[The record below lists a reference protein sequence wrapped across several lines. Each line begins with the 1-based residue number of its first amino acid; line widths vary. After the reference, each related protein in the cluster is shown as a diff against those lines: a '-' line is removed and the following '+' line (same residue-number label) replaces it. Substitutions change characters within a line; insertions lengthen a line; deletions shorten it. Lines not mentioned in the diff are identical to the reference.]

1 MTQKANALSAQAGQA
16 GVSLARQ
23 LLLWLL
29 LPQLVLWMAGGV
41 ATYRFA
47 AGYANQAIDASLLQA
62 SRSLAR
68 QLKPIGNGLLID
80 FPRAAQDVLEAD
92 PADKLLYMVSSP
104 PGQFILGNQSLPAP
118 VLSTTDTV
126 SGAPALDTPYFYD
139 GTMPLLGRAALQ
151 APTGQP
157 LRLVALYL
165 RFGDEANAPQT
176 MLVQVARS
184 SANREELAQRIL
196 VDMLLPMSSLVLLMT
211 LIVWLGIRKGL
222 APLARL
228 RQQVEGRDPT
238 DLAPLQLAS
247 APRELWSLAT
257 AINTLLA
264 AVQNTVATQ
273 KRFIGDAAH
282 QLRTPLAGLKS
293 QTEIA
298 LQSSADPEL
307 RARLQRVHDSATRSA
322 HLVNQMLTLARAEP
336 ESVMT
341 QDRKRFDLQRMAQAL
356 TAEWVPRALRL
367 NIDLG
372 LDEQPRQPVWVQANE
387 MLIREALNNLID
399 NALHYA
405 GKGSQVTVRVTS
417 ALSEQ
422 NGMSPPHALMQVSD
436 TGPGIDPTQLPRVF
450 ERFVRATD
458 SGNGCGLGLP
468 IVKEIVERHHGQVS
482 LESIEPHGLCVSVRL
497 PLALQSSPLQPIP
510 ATLPAIDSA

>member
-341 QDRKRFDLQRMAQAL
+341 QDRKQFDLQRMAQTL

-405 GKGSQVTVRVTS
+405 GKGSQVTVRVTT

>member
-1 MTQKANALSAQAGQA
+1 MRAPRDQLPSAQA

-41 ATYRFA
+41 ATYRIA
-47 AGYANQAIDASLLQA
+47 SGYANQAVDASLLQA

-80 FPRAAQDVLEAD
+80 FPRAAQDVLEVD
-92 PADKLLYMVSSP
+92 PQDRQLYMVSSP
-104 PGQFILGNQSLPAP
+104 PGQFILGNQSLPPPPRLA
-118 VLSTTDTV
+118 
-126 SGAPALDTPYFYD
+126 GASDAQIQLNTPYFYD
-139 GTMPLLGRAALQ
+139 GTMPLHERHGAKSG
-151 APTGQP
+151 TGQP

-165 RFGDEANAPQT
+165 HFGEAGAAPQT

-184 SANREELAQRIL
+184 SANREELAGRIL
-196 VDMLLPMSSLVLLMT
+196 VDMLPMSGLVLLMT
-211 LIVWLGIRKGL
+211 LIVWLGIRAGL
-222 APLARL
+222 SPLARL
-228 RQQVEGRDPT
+228 RLQVEGRAPT

-247 APRELWSLAT
+247 APREVWALAT

-298 LQSSADPEL
+298 LQSTTDPEL

-322 HLVNQMLTLARAEP
+322 HLVNQLLTLARAEP
-336 ESVMT
+336 ESAMV
-341 QDRKRFDLQRMAQAL
+341 QDRQRFDLNRLAQTL
-356 TAEWVPRALRL
+356 TAEWVPRSLRL
-367 NIDLG
+367 GVDLG
-372 LDEQPRQPVWVQANE
+372 LAESGEGTASPIWVVANRL
-387 MLIREALNNLID
+387 LISEALSNVMD

-405 GKGSQVTVRVTS
+405 GPKTHAGNSPAPQVTVRVGREGER
-417 ALSEQ
+417 ALLEVLD
-422 NGMSPPHALMQVSD
+422 N
-436 TGPGIDPTQLPRVF
+436 GPGIAQADQLRVF

-458 SGNGCGLGLP
+458 IGNGCGLGLS
-468 IVKEIVERHHGQVS
+468 IVKEIIERHGGEVALSNATPQ
-482 LESIEPHGLCVSVRL
+482 GLHVRMWL
-497 PLALQSSPLQPIP
+497 PLDTSK
-510 ATLPAIDSA
+510 

>member
-1 MTQKANALSAQAGQA
+1 MSEALVPTSPGQA

-23 LLLWLL
+23 LLLWVL
-29 LPQLVLWMAGGV
+29 LPQMVLWVAGGV
-41 ATYRFA
+41 GSYKFA
-47 AGYANQAIDASLLQA
+47 AGYANQAVDDSLLQA

-92 PADKLLYMVSSP
+92 PSDRQLYMVSSP
-104 PGQFILGNQSLPAP
+104 PGQFILGNQALPPPPAF
-118 VLSTTDTV
+118 
-126 SGAPALDTPYFYD
+126 SGAGAKAQPLLNKPYFYD
-139 GTMPLLGRAALQ
+139 GTMPEHDRGARHAAS
-151 APTGQP
+151 GQP

-165 RFGDEANAPQT
+165 RFGEDGSAPQT

-196 VDMLLPMSSLVLLMT
+196 VDMLLPMSILILLLT
-211 LIVWLGIRKGL
+211 VIVWLGIRAGL
-222 APLARL
+222 SPLARL
-228 RQQVEGRDPT
+228 RQQVEGRAPT

-257 AINTLLA
+257 AINTLLS

-298 LQSSADPEL
+298 LQSTTDPEL

-322 HLVNQMLTLARAEP
+322 HLVNQLLTLARAEP
-336 ESVMT
+336 ESVMA
-341 QDRKRFDLQRMAQAL
+341 QDRQRFDLHRMAQTL
-356 TAEWVPRALRL
+356 TAEWVPRALKAQ
-367 NIDLG
+367 IDLG
-372 LDEQPRQPVWVQANE
+372 MDELSTQAVWVHANE
-387 MLIREALNNLID
+387 LLIREALTNLID

-405 GKGSQVTVRVTS
+405 GAGSQVTVRVLPSPVTLEH
-417 ALSEQ
+417 LSTPMAVLEVID
-422 NGMSPPHALMQVSD
+422 N
-436 TGPGIDPTQLPRVF
+436 GPGIPAGDKDRVF

-458 SGNGCGLGLP
+458 AGNGCGLGLA
-468 IVKEIVERHHGQVS
+468 IVKEIVERHAGQVELS
-482 LESIEPHGLCVSVRL
+482 DAHPGLCVRVRL
-497 PLALQSSPLQPIP
+497 PMAGN
-510 ATLPAIDSA
+510 A

>member
-1 MTQKANALSAQAGQA
+1 MDGIRTSASAPFGQA

-23 LLLWLL
+23 LLLWVL
-29 LPQLVLWMAGGV
+29 LPQLVLWMTGGV
-41 ATYRFA
+41 ATYKFA

-104 PGQFILGNQSLPAP
+104 PGQFILGNQALPLPPMHGSAP
-118 VLSTTDTV
+118 P
-126 SGAPALDTPYFYD
+126 PALNTPHFYD
-139 GTMPLLGRAALQ
+139 GAMPINGRAALHT
-151 APTGQP
+151 PMGQP

-184 SANREELAQRIL
+184 SANREELARRIL

-211 LIVWLGIRKGL
+211 LIVWLGIRAGL
-222 APLARL
+222 APLGRL
-228 RQQVEGRDPT
+228 RQQVEGRNPT

-257 AINTLLA
+257 AVNTLLA
-264 AVQNTVATQ
+264 AVQNNVATQ

-298 LQSSADPEL
+298 LQSTTDPEL

-322 HLVNQMLTLARAEP
+322 HLVNQLLTLARAEP
-336 ESVMT
+336 ESVMA
-341 QDRKRFDLQRMAQAL
+341 QNRKRFDLHRMAQAL
-356 TAEWVPRALRL
+356 TAEWVPRALRAGL
-367 NIDLG
+367 DLG
-372 LDEQPRQPVWVQANE
+372 LDDSATAPVWIEANE
-387 MLIREALNNLID
+387 LLVREALTNLID

-405 GKGSQVTVRVTS
+405 GTGSQVTVRVTADHSS
-417 ALSEQ
+417 ATPL
-422 NGMSPPHALMQVSD
+422 ALLQVSD
-436 TGPGIDPTQLPRVF
+436 TGPGLAPADRERVF
-450 ERFVRATD
+450 ERFVRASD
-458 SGNGCGLGLP
+458 AGQGCGLGLA
-468 IVKEIVERHHGQVS
+468 IVKEIVERHQGEVQLDAVQ
-482 LESIEPHGLCVSVRL
+482 PHGLCVSIRL
-497 PLALQSSPLQPIP
+497 PLSPTPS
-510 ATLPAIDSA
+510 T

>member
-1 MTQKANALSAQAGQA
+1 MTAKTHELSAQAGQA

-118 VLSTTDTV
+118 ILPTQAAAPVE
-126 SGAPALDTPYFYD
+126 PALDTPYFYD
-139 GTMPLLGRAALQ
+139 GTMPMQGRTALQ

-211 LIVWLGIRKGL
+211 LIVWLGIRAGL
-222 APLARL
+222 SPLARL
-228 RQQVEGRDPT
+228 RQQVEGRAPT

-298 LQSSADPEL
+298 LQSTTDPEL

-322 HLVNQMLTLARAEP
+322 HLVNQLLTLARAEP
-336 ESVMT
+336 ESVMA
-341 QDRKRFDLQRMAQAL
+341 QDRKRFDLHRMAQAL
-356 TAEWVPRALRL
+356 TAEWVPRALRAG
-367 NIDLG
+367 IDLG
-372 LDEQPRQPVWVQANE
+372 LDDSATAPVWIEANE
-387 MLIREALNNLID
+387 LLVREALTNLID

-405 GKGSQVTVRVTS
+405 GTGSQVTVRVTADWAS
-417 ALSEQ
+417 ATPQ
-422 NGMSPPHALMQVSD
+422 ALLQVSD
-436 TGPGIDPTQLPRVF
+436 TGPGLSPTDRERVF
-450 ERFVRATD
+450 GRFVRASD
-458 SGNGCGLGLP
+458 VGQGCGLGLA
-468 IVKEIVERHHGQVS
+468 IVKEIVERHHGEVQLDAVQ
-482 LESIEPHGLCVSVRL
+482 PQGLCVSIRL
-497 PLALQSSPLQPIP
+497 PLSQPP
-510 ATLPAIDSA
+510 AT

>member
-1 MTQKANALSAQAGQA
+1 MTHAGGSRVTPTGQA

-23 LLLWLL
+23 LLLWVLV
-29 LPQLVLWMAGGV
+29 PQLVLWMAGGV
-41 ATYRFA
+41 ATYKFA

-92 PADKLLYMVSSP
+92 PSDKLLYMVSSP

-118 VLSTTDTV
+118 VLPGDGDAT
-126 SGAPALDTPYFYD
+126 AEPELNKPYFYD
-139 GTMPLLGRAALQ
+139 GVMPVHERNT
-151 APTGQP
+151 PHTFPGQP

-165 RFGDEANAPQT
+165 SFGEDASAPQI

-196 VDMLLPMSSLVLLMT
+196 VDMLLPMSCLVLLMT
-211 LIVWLGIRKGL
+211 VIVWLGIRAGL
-222 APLARL
+222 SPLARL
-228 RQQVEGRDPT
+228 RQQVEGRAPT

-298 LQSSADPEL
+298 LQSTTDPEL

-322 HLVNQMLTLARAEP
+322 HLVNQLLTLARAEP

-341 QDRKRFDLQRMAQAL
+341 QDRQRFDLHRMAQAL
-356 TAEWVPRALRL
+356 TAEWVPRALKAQ
-367 NIDLG
+367 IDLG
-372 LDEQPRQPVWVQANE
+372 MDDQATQPVWVHANE
-387 MLIREALNNLID
+387 LLMREALTNLID

-405 GKGSQVTVRVTS
+405 GAGSQVTVRVKPAPLTPER
-417 ALSEQ
+417 LSQPMAWLEVID
-422 NGMSPPHALMQVSD
+422 N
-436 TGPGIDPTQLPRVF
+436 GPGIPAGDQARVF

-458 SGNGCGLGLP
+458 AGNGCGLGLA
-468 IVKEIVERHHGQVS
+468 IVKEIVERHAGHVELS
-482 LESIEPHGLCVSVRL
+482 DATPHGLRVRVAL
-497 PLALQSSPLQPIP
+497 PMAAPS
-510 ATLPAIDSA
+510 

>member
-1 MTQKANALSAQAGQA
+1 MTAKTHELAAQAGQA

-118 VLSTTDTV
+118 ILPTQDAAPVE
-126 SGAPALDTPYFYD
+126 PALDTPYFYD
-139 GTMPLLGRAALQ
+139 GTMPMQGRTALQ

-211 LIVWLGIRKGL
+211 LIVWLGIRAGL
-222 APLARL
+222 SPLARL
-228 RQQVEGRDPT
+228 RQQVEGRAPT

-298 LQSSADPEL
+298 LQSTTDPEL

-322 HLVNQMLTLARAEP
+322 HLVNQLLTLARAEP
-336 ESVMT
+336 ESVMA
-341 QDRKRFDLQRMAQAL
+341 QDRKRFDLHRMAQAL
-356 TAEWVPRALRL
+356 TAEWVPRALRAG
-367 NIDLG
+367 IDLG
-372 LDEQPRQPVWVQANE
+372 LDDSATAPVWIEANE
-387 MLIREALNNLID
+387 LLVREALTNLID

-405 GKGSQVTVRVTS
+405 GTGSQVTVRVTADWAS
-417 ALSEQ
+417 ATPQ
-422 NGMSPPHALMQVSD
+422 ALLQVSD
-436 TGPGIDPTQLPRVF
+436 TGPGLSPTDRERVF
-450 ERFVRATD
+450 GRFVRASD
-458 SGNGCGLGLP
+458 VGQGCGLGLA
-468 IVKEIVERHHGQVS
+468 IVKEIVERHHGEVQLDAVQ
-482 LESIEPHGLCVSVRL
+482 PHGLCVSIRL
-497 PLALQSSPLQPIP
+497 PLSQPP
-510 ATLPAIDSA
+510 AT

>member
-1 MTQKANALSAQAGQA
+1 MNTHPPTTGQA

-23 LLLWLL
+23 LLLWVL

-47 AGYANQAIDASLLQA
+47 ASYANQAIDASLLQA

-80 FPRAAQDVLEAD
+80 FPKAAQDVLEAD
-92 PADKLLYMVSSP
+92 PLDRLLYMVSSP
-104 PGQFILGNQSLPAP
+104 PGQFILGNQALPPPSLPSAQDHY
-118 VLSTTDTV
+118 T
-126 SGAPALDTPYFYD
+126 LDTPYFYD
-139 GTMPLLGRAALQ
+139 GSMPALPPAAT
-151 APTGQP
+151 TGQA
-157 LRLVALYL
+157 LRVVALYL
-165 RFGDEANAPQT
+165 NFGDDQTAPQT

-211 LIVWLGIRKGL
+211 VIVWLGIRAGL
-222 APLARL
+222 SPLARL
-228 RQQVEGRDPT
+228 RQQVEGRAPT

-257 AINTLLA
+257 AINTLLS

-298 LQSSADPEL
+298 LQLTTDPEL
-307 RARLQRVHDSATRSA
+307 HARLQRVHDSATRSA
-322 HLVNQMLTLARAEP
+322 HLVNQLLTLARAEP

-341 QDRKRFDLQRMAQAL
+341 QDRQRFDLHRMAHHL
-356 TAEWVPRALRL
+356 TAEWVPRALRARM
-367 NIDLG
+367 DLG
-372 LDEQPRQPVWVQANE
+372 MDENATAPVWVEGNE
-387 MLIREALNNLID
+387 LLIREALTNLID

-405 GKGSQVTVRVTS
+405 GAGSQITVRVS
-417 ALSEQ
+417 ADMTVAQPMAWL
-422 NGMSPPHALMQVSD
+422 QVSD
-436 TGPGIDPTQLPRVF
+436 TGPGLSLLDRERVW

-458 SGNGCGLGLP
+458 TGHGCGLGLA
-468 IVKEIVERHHGQVS
+468 IVKEIVERHAGRVS
-482 LESIEPHGLCVSVRL
+482 LSDAHPQGLCVCIKL
-497 PLALQSSPLQPIP
+497 PLA
-510 ATLPAIDSA
+510 TRTG

>member
-1 MTQKANALSAQAGQA
+1 MTAKTHELSAQAGQA

-118 VLSTTDTV
+118 ILPTQAAAPVE
-126 SGAPALDTPYFYD
+126 PALDTPYFYD
-139 GTMPLLGRAALQ
+139 GTMPMQGRTALQ

-211 LIVWLGIRKGL
+211 LIVWLGIRAGL
-222 APLARL
+222 SPLARL
-228 RQQVEGRDPT
+228 RQQVEGRAPT

-298 LQSSADPEL
+298 LQSTTDPEL

-322 HLVNQMLTLARAEP
+322 HLVNQLLTLARAEP
-336 ESVMT
+336 ESVMA
-341 QDRKRFDLQRMAQAL
+341 QDRKRFDLHRMAQAL
-356 TAEWVPRALRL
+356 TAEWVPRALRAG
-367 NIDLG
+367 IDLG
-372 LDEQPRQPVWVQANE
+372 LDDSATAPVWIEANE
-387 MLIREALNNLID
+387 LLVREALTNLID

-405 GKGSQVTVRVTS
+405 GTGSQVTVRVTADWAS
-417 ALSEQ
+417 ATPQ
-422 NGMSPPHALMQVSD
+422 ALLQVSD
-436 TGPGIDPTQLPRVF
+436 TGPGLSPTDRERVF
-450 ERFVRATD
+450 GRFVRASD
-458 SGNGCGLGLP
+458 VGQGCGLGLA
-468 IVKEIVERHHGQVS
+468 IVKEIVERHHGEVQLDAVQ
-482 LESIEPHGLCVSVRL
+482 PHGLCVSIRL
-497 PLALQSSPLQPIP
+497 PLSQPP
-510 ATLPAIDSA
+510 AT

>member
-1 MTQKANALSAQAGQA
+1 MTAKTHELAAQAGQA

-118 VLSTTDTV
+118 ILPTQAAAPVE
-126 SGAPALDTPYFYD
+126 PALDTPYFYD
-139 GTMPLLGRAALQ
+139 GTMPMQGRTALQ

-211 LIVWLGIRKGL
+211 LIVWLGIRAGL
-222 APLARL
+222 SPLARL
-228 RQQVEGRDPT
+228 RQQVEGRAPT

-298 LQSSADPEL
+298 LQSTTDPEL

-322 HLVNQMLTLARAEP
+322 HLVNQLLTLARAEP
-336 ESVMT
+336 ESVMA
-341 QDRKRFDLQRMAQAL
+341 QDRKRFDLHRMAQAL
-356 TAEWVPRALRL
+356 TAEWVPRALRAG
-367 NIDLG
+367 IDLG
-372 LDEQPRQPVWVQANE
+372 LDDSATAPVWIEANE
-387 MLIREALNNLID
+387 LLVREALTNLID

-405 GKGSQVTVRVTS
+405 GTGSQVTVRVTADWAS
-417 ALSEQ
+417 ATPQ
-422 NGMSPPHALMQVSD
+422 ALLQVSD
-436 TGPGIDPTQLPRVF
+436 TGPGLSPTDRERVF
-450 ERFVRATD
+450 GRFVRASD
-458 SGNGCGLGLP
+458 VGQGCGLGLA
-468 IVKEIVERHHGQVS
+468 IVKEIVERHHGEVQLDAVQ
-482 LESIEPHGLCVSVRL
+482 PHGLCVSIRL
-497 PLALQSSPLQPIP
+497 PLSQPP
-510 ATLPAIDSA
+510 AT

>member
-1 MTQKANALSAQAGQA
+1 MNAKRNALAAPFGQA

-47 AGYANQAIDASLLQA
+47 AGYANEAIDASLLQA

-104 PGQFILGNQSLPAP
+104 PGQFILGNQSLPPPPAP
-118 VLSTTDTV
+118 FSNN
-126 SGAPALDTPYFYD
+126 SPALNKPLYYD
-139 GTMPLLGRAALQ
+139 GTMPVNGRAALNT
-151 APTGQP
+151 PSGQP

-184 SANREELAQRIL
+184 SANREELARSIL

-211 LIVWLGIRKGL
+211 LIVWLGIRAGL
-222 APLARL
+222 SPLARL
-228 RQQVEGRDPT
+228 RLQVEGRAPT

-298 LQSSADPEL
+298 LQSTTDPEL

-322 HLVNQMLTLARAEP
+322 HLVNQLLTLARAEP
-336 ESVMT
+336 ESVMAH
-341 QDRKRFDLQRMAQAL
+341 DRQRFDLQRMAQAV

-367 NIDLG
+367 HIDLG
-372 LDEQPRQPVWVQANE
+372 MEQDNPDEHARIPQPTVWIEANE
-387 MLIREALNNLID
+387 LLMREALSNLID

-405 GKGSQVTVRVTS
+405 GSGSQVTVHVGPSSLSPGIAVLEVTD
-417 ALSEQ
+417 
-422 NGMSPPHALMQVSD
+422 N
-436 TGPGIDPTQLPRVF
+436 GPGIPTHDHARVF
-450 ERFVRATD
+450 ERFVRGTD
-458 SGNGCGLGLP
+458 TGDGCGLGLA
-468 IVKEIVERHHGQVS
+468 IVREIVERSAGQVT
-482 LESIEPHGLCVSVRL
+482 LRQAEPQGLCVRIEL
-497 PLALQSSPLQPIP
+497 PLA
-510 ATLPAIDSA
+510 AA

>member
-1 MTQKANALSAQAGQA
+1 MTPAGGAPATLPGQA

-23 LLLWLL
+23 LLLWVLV
-29 LPQLVLWMAGGV
+29 PQLVLWMAGGV
-41 ATYRFA
+41 ATYKFA

-118 VLSTTDTV
+118 VLPGEDD
-126 SGAPALDTPYFYD
+126 APAEPELNKPYFYD
-139 GTMPLLGRAALQ
+139 GVMPMHERNTRQ
-151 APTGQP
+151 TTSGQP

-165 RFGDEANAPQT
+165 SFGEDAAAPQT

-196 VDMLLPMSSLVLLMT
+196 VDMLLPMSCLVLLMT
-211 LIVWLGIRKGL
+211 VIVWLGIRAGL
-222 APLARL
+222 SPLVRL
-228 RQQVEGRDPT
+228 RQQVEGRAPT

-298 LQSSADPEL
+298 LQSTSDPEL

-322 HLVNQMLTLARAEP
+322 HLVNQLLTLARAEP
-336 ESVMT
+336 ESVMA
-341 QDRKRFDLQRMAQAL
+341 QDRQRFDLHRMAQAL
-356 TAEWVPRALRL
+356 TAEWVPRALKAQ
-367 NIDLG
+367 IDLG
-372 LDEQPRQPVWVQANE
+372 MDEHSTQPVWVHANE
-387 MLIREALNNLID
+387 LLMREALTNLID

-405 GKGSQVTVRVTS
+405 GAGSQVTVRVLAAPSTPQGMNRPM
-417 ALSEQ
+417 ALLEVID
-422 NGMSPPHALMQVSD
+422 N
-436 TGPGIDPTQLPRVF
+436 GPGIPVGDQARVF

-458 SGNGCGLGLP
+458 AGNGCGLGLA
-468 IVKEIVERHHGQVS
+468 IVKEIVERHEGQVTLS
-482 LESIEPHGLCVSVRL
+482 DAPPHGLCVRVVL
-497 PLALQSSPLQPIP
+497 PMA
-510 ATLPAIDSA
+510 SAH

>member
-1 MTQKANALSAQAGQA
+1 MTQKVNALSAQAGQA

-341 QDRKRFDLQRMAQAL
+341 QDRKQFDLQRMAQTL

-405 GKGSQVTVRVTS
+405 GKGSQVTVRVTT

>member
-1 MTQKANALSAQAGQA
+1 MTAKTHELSAQAGQA

-118 VLSTTDTV
+118 ILPTQDAAPVE
-126 SGAPALDTPYFYD
+126 PALDTPYFYD
-139 GTMPLLGRAALQ
+139 GTMPMQGRTALQ

-211 LIVWLGIRKGL
+211 LIVWLGIRAGL
-222 APLARL
+222 SPLARL
-228 RQQVEGRDPT
+228 RQQVEGRAPT

-298 LQSSADPEL
+298 LQSTTDPEL

-322 HLVNQMLTLARAEP
+322 HLVNQLLTLARAEP
-336 ESVMT
+336 ESVMA
-341 QDRKRFDLQRMAQAL
+341 QDRKRFDLHRMAQAL
-356 TAEWVPRALRL
+356 TAEWVPRALRAG
-367 NIDLG
+367 IDLG
-372 LDEQPRQPVWVQANE
+372 LDDSATAPVWIEANE
-387 MLIREALNNLID
+387 LLVREALTNLID

-405 GKGSQVTVRVTS
+405 GTGSQVTVRVTADWAS
-417 ALSEQ
+417 ATPQ
-422 NGMSPPHALMQVSD
+422 ALLQVSD
-436 TGPGIDPTQLPRVF
+436 TGPGLSPTDRERVF
-450 ERFVRATD
+450 GRFVRASD
-458 SGNGCGLGLP
+458 VGQGCGLGLA
-468 IVKEIVERHHGQVS
+468 IVKEIVERHHGEVQLDAVQ
-482 LESIEPHGLCVSVRL
+482 PQGLCVSIRL
-497 PLALQSSPLQPIP
+497 PLSQPP
-510 ATLPAIDSA
+510 AT

>member
-1 MTQKANALSAQAGQA
+1 MTDHGHPSATPGQA

-23 LLLWLL
+23 LLLWVL

-41 ATYRFA
+41 AAYKFA
-47 AGYANQAIDASLLQA
+47 AGYANQAVDASLLQA
-62 SRSLAR
+62 SRALAR

-118 VLSTTDTV
+118 VLPTEDTV
-126 SGAPALDTPYFYD
+126 PIEPELNTPYFYD
-139 GTMPLLGRAALQ
+139 GTMPVNGRAALH
-151 APTGQP
+151 APPGQT

-184 SANREELAQRIL
+184 SANREELARRIL

-211 LIVWLGIRKGL
+211 LIVWLGIRAGL
-222 APLARL
+222 APLGRL
-228 RQQVEGRDPT
+228 RQQVEGRNPT

-257 AINTLLA
+257 ALNTLLA
-264 AVQNTVATQ
+264 AVQNNVSTQ

-298 LQSSADPEL
+298 LQSTTDPEL

-322 HLVNQMLTLARAEP
+322 HLVNQLLTLARAEP
-336 ESVMT
+336 ESVMA
-341 QDRKRFDLQRMAQAL
+341 QDRKRFDLHRMAQAL
-356 TAEWVPRALRL
+356 TAEWVPRALRAG
-367 NIDLG
+367 IDLG
-372 LDEQPRQPVWVQANE
+372 LDDSATAPVWIEANE
-387 MLIREALNNLID
+387 LLVREALTNLID

-405 GKGSQVTVRVTS
+405 GTGSQVTVRVTADHSS
-417 ALSEQ
+417 ATPL
-422 NGMSPPHALMQVSD
+422 ALLQVSD
-436 TGPGIDPTQLPRVF
+436 TGPGLAPADRERVF
-450 ERFVRATD
+450 ERFVRASD
-458 SGNGCGLGLP
+458 VGQGCGLGLA
-468 IVKEIVERHHGQVS
+468 IVKEIVERHQGAVELDAVQ
-482 LESIEPHGLCVSVRL
+482 PHGLCVSIRL
-497 PLALQSSPLQPIP
+497 PLSQTPS
-510 ATLPAIDSA
+510 T

>member
-1 MTQKANALSAQAGQA
+1 
-16 GVSLARQ
+16 
-23 LLLWLL
+23 
-29 LPQLVLWMAGGV
+29 MAGGV

-118 VLSTTDTV
+118 ILPTQDAAPVE
-126 SGAPALDTPYFYD
+126 PALNTPYFYD
-139 GTMPLLGRAALQ
+139 GTMPMQGRAALN
-151 APTGQP
+151 ATTGQP

-165 RFGDEANAPQT
+165 RFGDEVNAPQT

-211 LIVWLGIRKGL
+211 LIVWLGIRAGL
-222 APLARL
+222 SPLARL
-228 RQQVEGRDPT
+228 RQQVEGRAPT

-298 LQSSADPEL
+298 LQSTSDPEL

-322 HLVNQMLTLARAEP
+322 HLVNQLLTLARAEP
-336 ESVMT
+336 ESVMA
-341 QDRKRFDLQRMAQAL
+341 QDRKRFDLQRLAQTL
-356 TAEWVPRALRL
+356 TAEWVPRALRAQ
-367 NIDLG
+367 IDLG
-372 LDEQPRQPVWVQANE
+372 LDDSATVPVWIEANE
-387 MLIREALNNLID
+387 LLVRESLTNLID

-405 GKGSQVTVRVTS
+405 GAGSQVTVRVMADWAS
-417 ALSEQ
+417 ATPQ
-422 NGMSPPHALMQVSD
+422 ALLQVSD
-436 TGPGIDPTQLPRVF
+436 TGPGLSPADRERVF
-450 ERFVRATD
+450 GRFVRASD
-458 SGNGCGLGLP
+458 VGQGCGLGLA
-468 IVKEIVERHHGQVS
+468 IVKEIVERHHGEVQLDAVQ
-482 LESIEPHGLCVSVRL
+482 PHGLCVSIRL
-497 PLALQSSPLQPIP
+497 PLSPN
-510 ATLPAIDSA
+510 SAN

>member
-1 MTQKANALSAQAGQA
+1 MTKKAHELSAQAGQA

-118 VLSTTDTV
+118 VLPTTDEA
-126 SGAPALDTPYFYD
+126 SGSPALDTPYFYD
-139 GTMPLLGRAALQ
+139 GTMPLQGRAALQ

-238 DLAPLQLAS
+238 DLTPLQLAS

-298 LQSSADPEL
+298 LQSTTDPEL

-341 QDRKRFDLQRMAQAL
+341 QDRKRFDLQRMAQTL

-387 MLIREALNNLID
+387 MLMREALNNLID

-405 GKGSQVTVRVTS
+405 GKGSQVTVRVTTV
-417 ALSEQ
+417 LSEQ
-422 NGMSPPHALMQVSD
+422 NDMSPPHALMQVSD
-436 TGPGIDPTQLPRVF
+436 TGPGIGLTQRPRVF

-468 IVKEIVERHHGQVS
+468 IVKEIVERHQGQVS

-497 PLALQSSPLQPIP
+497 PLALQNSPLPPIP
-510 ATLPAIDSA
+510 STLSAIDSA

>member
-1 MTQKANALSAQAGQA
+1 
-16 GVSLARQ
+16 LARQ
-23 LLLWLL
+23 LLLWVL

-80 FPRAAQDVLEAD
+80 FPKAAQDVLEAD
-92 PADKLLYMVSSP
+92 PNDRLLYMVSSP
-104 PGQFILGNQSLPAP
+104 PGQFILGNQALPLPPLHMASAP
-118 VLSTTDTV
+118 DHPLN
-126 SGAPALDTPYFYD
+126 TPVFYD
-139 GTMPLLGRAALQ
+139 GTFPLNSPPKPPLTA
-151 APTGQP
+151 GQT
-157 LRLVALYL
+157 LRVAALYL
-165 RFGDEANAPQT
+165 NFGEDLNTPQT

-211 LIVWLGIRKGL
+211 LIVWLGIRAGL
-222 APLARL
+222 SPLARL
-228 RQQVEGRDPT
+228 RQQVEGRAPT

-298 LQSSADPEL
+298 LQSTNDPEL

-322 HLVNQMLTLARAEP
+322 HLVNQLLTLARAEP
-336 ESVMT
+336 ESVMAH
-341 QDRKRFDLQRMAQAL
+341 DRQRFDLHRMVQTL
-356 TAEWVPRALRL
+356 TAEWVPRALKAQ
-367 NIDLG
+367 IDLG
-372 LDEQPRQPVWVQANE
+372 MDDQHHQSVWVNANE
-387 MLIREALNNLID
+387 LLMREALTNLID
-399 NALHYA
+399 NALQYA
-405 GKGSQVTVRVTS
+405 GPARQVTVRVKPAPQAHQHPS
-417 ALSEQ
+417 QPMAWLEVID
-422 NGMSPPHALMQVSD
+422 N
-436 TGPGIDPTQLPRVF
+436 GPGISKRDQASVF

-458 SGNGCGLGLP
+458 AGNGCGLGLA
-468 IVKEIVERHHGQVS
+468 IVKEIVERHDGHVLLSDAKPQGLRVRVS
-482 LESIEPHGLCVSVRL
+482 LPMV
-497 PLALQSSPLQPIP
+497 PPASPGN
-510 ATLPAIDSA
+510 

>member
-1 MTQKANALSAQAGQA
+1 MSDSQHASSPGQA

-23 LLLWLL
+23 LLLWVL

-68 QLKPIGNGLLID
+68 QLKPVGNGLLID

-92 PADKLLYMVSSP
+92 PADRQLYMVSSP
-104 PGQFILGNQSLPAP
+104 PGQFILGNQSLPP
-118 VLSTTDTV
+118 P
-126 SGAPALDTPYFYD
+126 PALSGPKGQREPQLNTPYFYD
-139 GTMPLLGRAALQ
+139 GTMPEHDRNSRH
-151 APTGQP
+151 APAGQP

-165 RFGDEANAPQT
+165 SFGEDGATPQT

-196 VDMLLPMSSLVLLMT
+196 VDMLLPMSCLVLLMT
-211 LIVWLGIRKGL
+211 VIVWLGIRAGL
-222 APLARL
+222 SPLARL
-228 RQQVEGRDPT
+228 RQQVEGRAPT

-298 LQSSADPEL
+298 LQSTTDPEL

-322 HLVNQMLTLARAEP
+322 HLVNQLLTLARAEP
-336 ESVMT
+336 ESVMA
-341 QDRKRFDLQRMAQAL
+341 QDRQRFDLHRMAQIL
-356 TAEWVPRALRL
+356 TAEWVPRALKAH
-367 NIDLG
+367 IDLG
-372 LDEQPRQPVWVQANE
+372 MDELTTQAVWVHANE
-387 MLIREALNNLID
+387 LLIREALTNLID

-405 GKGSQVTVRVTS
+405 GAGSQVTVRVQPAPLTPQNLNQPT
-417 ALSEQ
+417 ALLEVID
-422 NGMSPPHALMQVSD
+422 N
-436 TGPGIDPTQLPRVF
+436 GPGIPAGDQARVF

-458 SGNGCGLGLP
+458 AGNGCGLGLA
-468 IVKEIVERHHGQVS
+468 IVKEIVERHAGQVE
-482 LESIEPHGLCVSVRL
+482 LTDAHPGLCVRVRL
-497 PLALQSSPLQPIP
+497 PMASGN
-510 ATLPAIDSA
+510 